1 MKKLAVFV
9 SGKEH
14 ELRNERKIIDEVIK
28 SLCFDAIDSENRP
41 ALNNL
46 PPDFYIDEV
55 QNSDIY
61 IGVFA
66 KEESNP
72 SLKEFWTARKTQIPT
87 LVFVKEVDERDPKL
101 KEFLNEI
108 EVKTYYRTF
117 TDEVDLR
124 KRVKDSLINL
134 ITDEFRKSQNLS
146 EYLIIRKSN

>member
-72 SLKEFWTARKTQIPT
+72 SLKEFWTSSI
-87 LVFVKEVDERDPKL
+87 
-101 KEFLNEI
+101 
-108 EVKTYYRTF
+108 
-117 TDEVDLR
+117 
-124 KRVKDSLINL
+124 
-134 ITDEFRKSQNLS
+134 
-146 EYLIIRKSN
+146 